1 MNKNIIDNNCLE
13 DAYITTDRSEKFI
26 KIAKDLGE
34 FIKTLPLSVEDNN
47 KLVYMMIE
55 QITTAE
61 HDAFLQGCDLG
72 IKLGKE
78 FATDETDNTFNE
90 GIQLGYELAR
100 ENTKDREEKD
110 GEEIEQHNHTKY
122 TRS

>member
-13 DAYITTDRSEKFI
+13 DTYITADRSEKFM
-26 KIAKDLGE
+26 KIAKELSE
-34 FIKTLPLSVEDNN
+34 FIKKLPVSVEDNN

-55 QITTAE
+55 QVTTAE

-78 FATDETDNTFNE
+78 LATDETDNTFNE
-90 GIQLGYELAR
+90 GIQLGYELAT
-100 ENTKDREEKD
+100 ENNKD
-110 GEEIEQHNHTKY
+110 GEEIEQHSHTKY